1 MAENDSKSTFF
12 SEAML
17 SSSQQQNRQAGR
29 QAGRLPVWLAGR
41 MAEMAATGTPAV
53 TWFYIHGFLNK
64 IVYCTTR
71 PE

>member
-29 QAGRLPVWLAGR
+29 LAVWLTSR

-53 TWFYIHGFLNK
+53 TWFYIHGFLKK
-64 IVYCTTR
+64 IVYLRCTPKT
-71 PE
+71 E